1 LDDVDQKELNDQALI
16 KQLHRVGGIDKLI
29 KSAAAYQTMRNDLAR
44 ESVETN
50 KKQANGEE
58 ESKDTSTIIFDSNK
72 MRTQMMNEEDSKM
85 T

>member
-1 LDDVDQKELNDQALI
+1 M
-16 KQLHRVGGIDKLI
+16 I

-85 T
+85 A